1 MFDHP
6 DLQDLSLDITRS
18 ENPSC
23 HRILYA
29 TAFIATT
36 CCVVALAAVV
46 FIIGVRL
53 GSPVVVQSVPPSV
66 SIPPRYGLGTDG
78 AQPRLPEDSPI
89 ISPPTADLPKYL
101 QPSKSFA
108 PPQIPGTIAR
118 DQH

>member
-6 DLQDLSLDITRS
+6 DLLDLSLDITQNESPR
-18 ENPSC
+18 C
-23 HRILYA
+23 YRMLYA
-29 TAFIATT
+29 AAFVATT
-36 CCVVALAAVV
+36 CCVAALAAVV

-66 SIPPRYGLGTDG
+66 SIPPQHGIGTEI
-78 AQPRLPEDSPI
+78 APSRLPEASST
-89 ISPPTADLPKYL
+89 ISPSGADLPAYL
-101 QPSKSFA
+101 QPSKSFV

>member
-6 DLQDLSLDITRS
+6 DLRDLSLDITQNESPR
-18 ENPSC
+18 C
-23 HRILYA
+23 CRMLYT

-36 CCVVALAAVV
+36 CCVAALAAVV

-66 SIPPRYGLGTDG
+66 SIPPRPGLGQAG
-78 AQPRLPEDSPI
+78 APPRLPEDSPI
-89 ISPPTADLPKYL
+89 ISPTAANPPKYL
-101 QPSKSFA
+101 QPSRSFE

-118 DQH
+118 DRH